1 VFFWTYLH
9 HKEQL
14 RFSPSCSIS
23 GTNSGKTVFIG
34 NKGKKAM
41 GPDGTTTRKIASEED
56 NLLRFGHFV
65 NGGLKKALDI

>member
-1 VFFWTYLH
+1 
-9 HKEQL
+9 
-14 RFSPSCSIS
+14 
-23 GTNSGKTVFIG
+23 
-34 NKGKKAM
+34 M